1 MIRENFDTMSNMWR
15 GSIGLMWK
23 GELGDVLDCVGSA
36 DTISYDNVLS
46 CDSME
51 FDLDMGRD
59 LWLNK
64 QRWTKLVRDY
74 VEKEELLRFIRKSV
88 ELGNGQGAKGACTT
102 MFSRNVE
109 RYSKRHRWGN
119 CMLAFTYRGNVRRET
134 PTLVLHSRVSYI
146 AYIGGLDL
154 ALAYVVARTIGQR
167 LGVSPEEFAFRWH
180 VDALQF
186 HGFKSL
192 PMLYKTE
199 YINDLQYPPYREA
212 YPTINLVGKWYD
224 RIVEFTE
231 AGITDNKYGP
241 LKRVMRRYREHIAE
255 DYLPTV
261 TVKDLTWQPLK
272 GRP

>member
-1 MIRENFDTMSNMWR
+1 MIRADYKDLSTLWRDGIHSMWR
-15 GSIGLMWK
+15 GTLDNGLI
-23 GELGDVLDCVGSA
+23 DIVGSA

-46 CDSME
+46 CDSMA

-64 QRWTKLVRDY
+64 QRWTRLVRDY
-74 VEKEELLRFIRKSV
+74 IEPDELVRFVGKCEELAR
-88 ELGNGQGAKGACTT
+88 GNGAKGACTT
-102 MFSRNVE
+102 MFARDVE

-119 CMLAFTYRGNVRRET
+119 CMLAFTYRGNVRREE
-134 PTLVLHSRVSYI
+134 PTLCLHSRVSYI

-154 ALAYVVARTIGQR
+154 ALAHVLARTIGKR
-167 LGVSPEEFAFRWH
+167 VGIKPKDFAFRWH

-199 YINDLQYPPYREA
+199 YIDDLEDSELRVQ

-224 RIVEFTE
+224 KIKEFHD

-241 LKRVMRRYREHIAE
+241 LKRVMRRYREYVAE

-261 TVKDLTWQPLK
+261 TVKDLTWQPLYN
-272 GRP
+272 R

>member
-1 MIRENFDTMSNMWR
+1 MIREEYADLSSLWRGAIQDMWR
-15 GSIGLMWK
+15 GDLDG
-23 GELGDVLDCVGSA
+23 VLDCVGSA

-46 CDSME
+46 CDSMA

-64 QRWTKLVRDY
+64 QRWTRLVRDY
-74 VEKEELLRFIRKSV
+74 VEKDELVRFLRKCEEL
-88 ELGNGQGAKGACTT
+88 GHGQGAKGACTT
-102 MFSRNVE
+102 MFARNVE

-119 CMLAFTYRGNVRRET
+119 CMLAFTYRGNVRREQ

-154 ALAYVVARTIGQR
+154 ALAYVLARSIGQR
-167 LGVSPEEFAFRWH
+167 LGVRPEEFAFRWH

-192 PMLYKTE
+192 PMLYKHD
-199 YINDLQYPPYREA
+199 YIADLEDPELRSL
-212 YPTINLVGKWYD
+212 PTINLVGKWYD
-224 RIVEFTE
+224 KIVAFTE

-241 LKRVMRRYREHIAE
+241 LKRVMRRYREFIAE

>member
-1 MIRENFDTMSNMWR
+1 VIDRTYPDLSTLWRDTIWHMWR
-15 GSIGLMWK
+15 GTLDNGLI
-23 GELGDVLDCVGSA
+23 DIVGSA
-36 DTISYDNVLS
+36 DTISYDNVLR
-46 CDSME
+46 CDSMA

-64 QRWTKLVRDY
+64 QRWTRLVRDY
-74 VEKEELLRFIRKSV
+74 VEKDELLRFVGKAT
-88 ELGNGQGAKGACTT
+88 ELGQGSGAKGACTT
-102 MFSRNVE
+102 MFARNVE

-119 CMLAFTYRGNVRRET
+119 CMLAFTYRGCVRREQ

-154 ALAYVVARTIGQR
+154 ALAHVLARTIGKR
-167 LGVSPEEFAFRWH
+167 LGVPPEEFAFRWH

-192 PMLYKTE
+192 PMLYKTQ
-199 YINDLQYPPYREA
+199 YIDDLENERLRRK

-224 RIVEFTE
+224 KIKEFHD

-241 LKRVMRRYREHIAE
+241 LKRVMRRYREYQAE

-261 TVKDLTWQPLK
+261 TVRDLTWKPLY
-272 GRP
+272 P